1 MNSRWSL
8 KKTSLVFIHIE
19 SEFDIVAVPAW
30 CVYCDCWIDFVKY
43 KCWPRNIFGTY
54 NCWPKP
60 NLVQYEIA
68 WFLSV
73 YSNSI
78 LEEELKNLKSEE
90 DLNFDVSLYTFSFIL
105 RKRLYIV
112 SVTVTIHKE
121 YLIVTV
127 TIFKEYL
134 IVTVTIFRKYL
145 IVTLFSWVDP
155 A

>member
-1 MNSRWSL
+1 M
-8 KKTSLVFIHIE
+8 
-19 SEFDIVAVPAW
+19 
-30 CVYCDCWIDFVKY
+30 
-43 KCWPRNIFGTY
+43 
-54 NCWPKP
+54 
-60 NLVQYEIA
+60 
-68 WFLSV
+68 
-73 YSNSI
+73 
-78 LEEELKNLKSEE
+78 EEELKDLKSEE

-145 IVTLFSWVDP
+145 IVTLQLG
-155 A
+155 